1 MPKKVYDSD
10 SSSSSSD
17 DEQTPKQSAKQINKK
32 MKAIHMLIKKH
43 HVKHGCGFFDDIKG
57 GFENLGNK
65 IETTFQPVKKN
76 LENMGSMIESGGKQV
91 GEKLK
96 QGGKKQIGKV
106 GKYVTDKNGLS
117 SDLLYEGLPVATGA
131 LGSVVGSMT
140 GNPYGAFVGNVG
152 GKMAGQ
158 QLANYIGD
166 KEGMRRRRGRGMH
179 IDILSHNAG
188 TRGKTGEGFFTDLA
202 NDLRP
207 ITTDPRV
214 AGIIDAGLSRGAD
227 KIGRGRGRPRKVH
240 DRSGQKSSL
249 EQLFE
254 NHLKKE
260 DKLAKKEEALIRK
273 SKLKKISGLGL
284 FDFKSPVKEEPD
296 FGHLIRHEKEMR
308 ENSKNKPIKKVGL
321 GFKKGSQE
329 AKDHMARIRAMKK
342 K

>member
-1 MPKKVYDSD
+1 MPKKVSEKMYESE
-10 SSSSSSD
+10 SSSSD
-17 DEQTPKQSAKQINKK
+17 EEETPKQSMRKIIKHLKQT
-32 MKAIHMLIKKH
+32 HVLIKKH
-43 HVKHGCGFFDDIKG
+43 HKKHGMGFFDDLKSGFQDLG
-57 GFENLGNK
+57 GK
-65 IETTFQPVKKN
+65 IENTFTPIGEK
-76 LENMGSMIESGGKQV
+76 IESGGKQV

-96 QGGKKQIGKV
+96 KGIEKQVGKV

-131 LGSVVGSMT
+131 LGGVAGAMT
-140 GNPYGAFVGNVG
+140 GNPYGSFVGSVG

-158 QLANYIGD
+158 QLANYIGG
-166 KEGMRRRRGRGMH
+166 KEGMRRRGRGMH

-188 TRGKTGEGFFTDLA
+188 AHSKTGEGFFTDMA

-214 AGIIDAGLSRGAD
+214 SGIIDAGLSRAAD

-284 FDFKSPVKEEPD
+284 FDSKSPVKEEPD
-296 FGHLIRHEKEMR
+296 FGHLMRHEEEMR
-308 ENSKNKPIKKVGL
+308 KKKTNKSGY

-329 AKDHMARIRAMKK
+329 AKDHMARIRALKK

>member
-1 MPKKVYDSD
+1 MPKKVYESE
-10 SSSSSSD
+10 SESESSSSD
-17 DEQTPKQSAKQINKK
+17 EEYETAKQSMKK
-32 MKAIHMLIKKH
+32 ITKHLKLAHKLIKKH
-43 HVKHGCGFFDDIKG
+43 HAKHGTGFFDDLKS
-57 GFENLGNK
+57 GFQNLGSK
-65 IETTFQPVKKN
+65 IETTFKPIGEK
-76 LENMGSMIESGGKQV
+76 IESGGKQV
-91 GEKLK
+91 VGKIEKE
-96 QGGKKQIGKV
+96 GKKQLGKV
-106 GKYVTDKNGLS
+106 GRYVTNKNGLA

-131 LGSVVGSMT
+131 LGGVAGAMT

-158 QLANYIGD
+158 QLAGYIGG
-166 KEGMRRRRGRGMH
+166 KEGMRRRGRGMH

-284 FDFKSPVKEEPD
+284 FDFKSPVKKEPD
-296 FGHLIRHEKEMR
+296 YGDLIRHEAEM
-308 ENSKNKPIKKVGL
+308 NKKSKPIKKVGL

-329 AKDHMARIRAMKK
+329 AKDHMARIRALKK

>member
-1 MPKKVYDSD
+1 MPKKVYECESE
-10 SSSSSSD
+10 SSSSD
-17 DEQTPKQSAKQINKK
+17 EEYETPKQSMKK
-32 MKAIHMLIKKH
+32 ITKHLKLAHKLIKKH
-43 HVKHGCGFFDDIKG
+43 HAKHGMGFFDDLKS
-57 GFENLGNK
+57 GFQNLGGK
-65 IETTFQPVKKN
+65 IEQTFEPVKKN
-76 LENMGSMIESGGKQV
+76 LENIGSMGESGGKQI

-96 QGGKKQIGKV
+96 QKAEKQVGKV
-106 GKYVTDKNGLS
+106 GRYITDKNGLS

-131 LGSVVGSMT
+131 LGGVAGAMT

-158 QLANYIGD
+158 QLAGYIGD
-166 KEGMRRRRGRGMH
+166 KEGMRRRGRGMH

-188 TRGKTGEGFFTDLA
+188 AHSKTGEGFFTDLA

-273 SKLKKISGLGL
+273 SKLKKISGLG
-284 FDFKSPVKEEPD
+284 
-296 FGHLIRHEKEMR
+296 
-308 ENSKNKPIKKVGL
+308 
-321 GFKKGSQE
+321 FKKGSQQM
-329 AKDHMARIRAMKK
+329 KDHMAKIRAMRKK
-342 K
+342 